1 MANTC
6 AVQGY
11 ELLVQ
16 EKAKLCLEA
25 LVTATKNSLE
35 LRKRSAKDNF
45 LREQAEEQVKALEQ
59 QIQVQ
64 ERERKPELTQMLDL
78 ANEVCRQQTTRER
91 KEIISLKLL
100 KNKIRLSEI
109 NNKANSDGTFRKPCR
124 L

>member
-25 LVTATKNSLE
+25 LVNATKNSLE

-78 ANEVCRQQTTRER
+78 ANEVCKQQTTRER

-109 NNKANSDGTFRKPCR
+109 NNKANSDGTFRKPWR